1 MLRLGCRKRCPSRR
15 NEKIADETAVRA
27 FVAGRMTSGHLDAV
41 SMLRAGA
48 ALGVGS
54 AFVWMVRAKQAAE
67 YRAERAER
75 RAERAE
81 RLVAEL
87 VDAPSTSADATESCV
102 GLSQCDDLCLEL
114 IVNALPSSLDLAAC
128 ALAWHRFRRPCER
141 EMERRVRAQ
150 LHVAGTRPASGM
162 VEIPCAATDPPSRSV
177 HHLYPTDETVIAAAA
192 RYAGGWGALL
202 AGREGRL
209 DTTMTSRPD
218 YAETEAH
225 AEADAIAEA
234 TAEVRAAPLDA
245 LIIWDLVRI
254 THDGAIP
261 GTPILPSPGAR
272 SAPEWSAIVP
282 LIEVL
287 GRKQLGVLGA
297 EGTRT
302 GCRLSPESDAI
313 PYSGALRLWQPAG
326 AADSV
331 GRPPRF
337 LVSGSF
343 DDPQHGWLL
352 RVSIVAPNASETLL
366 AQHTLEPGALHAYAA
381 GEPHPSHMRVL
392 RGGAA
397 VRLDTG
403 EQVFRTF
410 LIRQELLAYLP
421 PLDVSRVGVSLCPR
435 SHPPIPA
442 QELFD
447 EGGYEPEPGGE
458 DAKVSTLTISYAT
471 DATVDADAPDESS
484 APISHFT
491 AHLWIESSQASYADT
506 ASVPRARGRIT
517 PSPAHAFVSC
527 RRRAATVDVA
537 STWTST
543 SSERTP
549 CGRPS
554 CAAPT
559 PSPGC
564 SRGSARSA
572 CVSTRAA
579 TRAGRP
585 RACEAPR
592 ERKLRR
598 RAAATDGGWR
608 RHCGLRDGARCR
620 GWSRHGR
627 AGRSRRRG
635 ESPPPWAALAGT
647 LLRPESRPRAPNV
660 LYIPI

>member
-1 MLRLGCRKRCPSRR
+1 M
-15 NEKIADETAVRA
+15 RA

-54 AFVWMVRAKQAAE
+54 AFVWMVRAKRAAE
-67 YRAERAER
+67 C

-87 VDAPSTSADATESCV
+87 VDAPSTGADAPESCV

-141 EMERRVRAQ
+141 EMERRVRAR
-150 LHVAGTRPASGM
+150 LHVAGSRPASGM
-162 VEIPCAATDPPSRSV
+162 VEVPCAVTDPPSRIV
-177 HHLYPTDETVIAAAA
+177 RHPYPTDEAVIAAAA

-209 DTTMTSRPD
+209 DTAMTSRPD

-225 AEADAIAEA
+225 AEAGAIAGATSEA
-234 TAEVRAAPLDA
+234 RAAPLDA

-313 PYSGALRLWQPAG
+313 PYSGAPRLWQPAG
-326 AADSV
+326 ATDSV

-337 LVSGSF
+337 LASGSF

-403 EQVFRTF
+403 EQVFRTT
-410 LIRQELLAYLP
+410 LMRQELRASLPSLEVVARLSLAP
-421 PLDVSRVGVSLCPR
+421 I
-435 SHPPIPA
+435 SHSPIPT

-471 DATVDADAPDESS
+471 DATVDADAPGESS

-491 AHLWIESSQASYADT
+491 AHLWIESSQASH
-506 ASVPRARGRIT
+506 T
-517 PSPAHAFVSC
+517 PPQCHVYVDGSPT
-527 RRRAATVDVA
+527 RRRMPSWIPQEKGGYRRRRFHVDVDLERED
-537 STWTST
+537 TVWTP
-543 SSERTP
+543 ELR
-549 CGRPS
+549 
-554 CAAPT
+554 CANTKPRLLARQCPE
-559 PSPGC
+559 C
-564 SRGSARSA
+564 MCIHSRGHPRWATA
-572 CVSTRAA
+572 CM
-579 TRAGRP
+579 
-585 RACEAPR
+585 
-592 ERKLRR
+592 
-598 RAAATDGGWR
+598 
-608 RHCGLRDGARCR
+608 
-620 GWSRHGR
+620 
-627 AGRSRRRG
+627 
-635 ESPPPWAALAGT
+635 
-647 LLRPESRPRAPNV
+647 
-660 LYIPI
+660 